1 MNLVLFLLCFLGIN
15 MVPATAQ
22 TEQKKES
29 VEAVLEEL
37 DYVIQRKEEYDQK
50 KEHTIQS
57 IKDNIPLA
65 ENDSMLY
72 TIYNQLYQAYYNYQT
87 DSAMHYVDLELQ
99 LAPRLSWNVMNEIR
113 MNQSVLFSTMGMY
126 KESIDAL
133 NSIRE
138 SELTRNEKMRYM
150 NLFRAVYSI
159 MADYALTNQT
169 REDYLKTSNAYVDSL
184 LSLYTSEDKLNIR
197 LLANR
202 LIQQG
207 KYEEAIETINS
218 MPSSDAKGHLG
229 GLLAFDKASA
239 YRGMHD
245 TNQEIYYL
253 AQSAMVDIK
262 LSIKEY
268 MSLYLLAF
276 LLYDQGDVD
285 RAYTYLKRAMDDAV
299 FCNARFRTIS
309 ITQSYPVI
317 EKAYQLKIQK
327 AQKIRFVLTCSISV
341 LFCFLI
347 VTVIYIY
354 RQMLKLRIAR
364 KETSDIN
371 QQLKKLNERL
381 YEVNQ
386 ELSTANTIKQDYLV
400 HYLEQCS
407 MYLDKMENYRRTLEN
422 YAITSD
428 MKGLFKAIKSETHIT
443 EEREKFYKSFDET
456 FLNLFPKFV
465 ESFNQLLRDDER
477 IYPKGEELLSPDL
490 RIFALIR
497 LGITDSNKIAK
508 FLRYSLITIYNYRSK
523 VRNKAKDKKDFEN
536 QVRDICNQA

>member
-1 MNLVLFLLCFLGIN
+1 
-15 MVPATAQ
+15 
-22 TEQKKES
+22 
-29 VEAVLEEL
+29 
-37 DYVIQRKEEYDQK
+37 
-50 KEHTIQS
+50 
-57 IKDNIPLA
+57 
-65 ENDSMLY
+65 
-72 TIYNQLYQAYYNYQT
+72 
-87 DSAMHYVDLELQ
+87 
-99 LAPRLSWNVMNEIR
+99 
-113 MNQSVLFSTMGMY
+113 
-126 KESIDAL
+126 
-133 NSIRE
+133 
-138 SELTRNEKMRYM
+138 MRYM

-159 MADYALTNQT
+159 MADYALTNQA

-184 LSLYTSEDKLNIR
+184 LSLSTSEDKLNVR

-202 LIQQG
+202 LTQQG

-218 MPSSDAKGHLG
+218 MPSSDAKGHLE

-327 AQKIRFVLTCSISV
+327 AQKIRFALTCSISV

-354 RQMLKLRIAR
+354 RR
-364 KETSDIN
+364 
-371 QQLKKLNERL
+371 
-381 YEVNQ
+381 
-386 ELSTANTIKQDYLV
+386 
-400 HYLEQCS
+400 
-407 MYLDKMENYRRTLEN
+407 
-422 YAITSD
+422 
-428 MKGLFKAIKSETHIT
+428 
-443 EEREKFYKSFDET
+443 
-456 FLNLFPKFV
+456 
-465 ESFNQLLRDDER
+465 
-477 IYPKGEELLSPDL
+477 LSPCA
-490 RIFALIR
+490 RW
-497 LGITDSNKIAK
+497 
-508 FLRYSLITIYNYRSK
+508 YRFPS
-523 VRNKAKDKKDFEN
+523 A
-536 QVRDICNQA
+536 